1 MSERESRLCFG
12 LPDGLLLRAE
22 FLASSLQLVGCDLA
36 FGLELLSLR
45 GPRRLLILKL
55 QSMGRELFAFDRQLF
70 RGSVLFALGFPALA
84 TANLVDRPIS
94 TLP

>member
-1 MSERESRLCFG
+1 M
-12 LPDGLLLRAE
+12 
-22 FLASSLQLVGCDLA
+22 LA
-36 FGLELLSLR
+36 LR

-55 QSMGRELFAFDRQLF
+55 LSLGRELFDFDCQLF